1 MFKCIHSVLI
11 VQSLTW
17 LTAVVFLLDNCW
29 IIIALFAHLLY
40 LHSRLAM
47 CAIAV
52 CCPHFSF
59 IINSVILFSLLSVWA
74 HLSYMHVKLCLY
86 GMCTLSCVLQIYCTV
101 YFSSLKWMCRFLQH
115 SICTYIICEHP
126 VGCHRVLKSQLY
138 TLSQLYDLADQP
150 QGFLKGSKQAASFN
164 QAFYE
169 L

>member
-1 MFKCIHSVLI
+1 MCVSKMKGG
-11 VQSLTW
+11 LTW

-59 IINSVILFSLLSVWA
+59 FNYFPLSVF
-74 HLSYMHVKLCLY
+74 LPLVCMSTLVYMHVKLCLCMY

-101 YFSSLKWMCRFLQH
+101 YFSSLK
-115 SICTYIICEHP
+115 
-126 VGCHRVLKSQLY
+126 
-138 TLSQLYDLADQP
+138 
-150 QGFLKGSKQAASFN
+150 
-164 QAFYE
+164 
-169 L
+169 

>member
-1 MFKCIHSVLI
+1 MCVSKMKGG
-11 VQSLTW
+11 LTW

-59 IINSVILFSLLSVWA
+59 FNYFPLSVF
-74 HLSYMHVKLCLY
+74 LPLVCMSTLVYMHVKLCLCMY